1 LFTKTDVIDSFETL
15 IRERTP
21 LPQGL
26 VELWFEQALGQYE
39 LEIGDVGYNREAG
52 AFSETVNRAVITTLG
67 YMMKVMY
74 VERELSRVNKI
85 NNIITNDIKLN
96 GNGETKKYTYNELLE
111 ERAAAADYI
120 NNRRPHGSG
129 IEVVGWHRTG
139 I

>member
-1 LFTKTDVIDSFETL
+1 MYMKSDVIDSFETL

-26 VELWFEQALGQYE
+26 IELWFEQALGQYE
-39 LEIGDVGYNREAG
+39 LEIGHVDYSRETGCFGSDVR
-52 AFSETVNRAVITTLG
+52 RHAVTTLA

-111 ERAAAADYI
+111 EKAAAADYI
-120 NNRRPHGSG
+120 NKQKTSWFGS
-129 IEVVGWHRTG
+129 
-139 I
+139 

>member
-1 LFTKTDVIDSFETL
+1 MFSKTDVIDSFETI

-39 LEIGDVGYNREAG
+39 LEIGDVAYDR
-52 AFSETVNRAVITTLG
+52 RAATFGQDVKRSVITTLA

-111 ERAAAADYI
+111 EKAAAADYI
-120 NNRRPHGSG
+120 NKHKTSWFGD
-129 IEVVGWHRTG
+129 
-139 I
+139 

>member
-1 LFTKTDVIDSFETL
+1 MFSKTDVIESFETI

-26 VELWFEQALGQYE
+26 IELWFEQALGQYE
-39 LEIGDVGYNREAG
+39 LEIGHVDYGRETSCFGSDVRR
-52 AFSETVNRAVITTLG
+52 SVITTLA

-120 NNRRPHGSG
+120 NKQKTSWFGS
-129 IEVVGWHRTG
+129 
-139 I
+139 

>member
-1 LFTKTDVIDSFETL
+1 LFSKTDVIESFETI

-26 VELWFEQALGQYE
+26 IELWFEQALGQYE
-39 LEIGDVGYNREAG
+39 LEIGEVDYDRKTGTFGTEVKR
-52 AFSETVNRAVITTLG
+52 SVITTMA

-111 ERAAAADYI
+111 EKASAADYI
-120 NNRRPHGSG
+120 NKHKTSWFGD
-129 IEVVGWHRTG
+129 
-139 I
+139 

>member
-1 LFTKTDVIDSFETL
+1 MFSKTDVIDSFETI

-39 LEIGDVGYNREAG
+39 LEIGDVAYDR
-52 AFSETVNRAVITTLG
+52 RAATFGEGVKRSVITTLA

-111 ERAAAADYI
+111 EKASAADYI
-120 NNRRPHGSG
+120 NKHKTSWFGD
-129 IEVVGWHRTG
+129 
-139 I
+139 

>member
-1 LFTKTDVIDSFETL
+1 MKSDVIESFETL

-39 LEIGDVGYNREAG
+39 LEIGDAGYNRQTG
-52 AFSETVNRAVITTLG
+52 FFGDTVSRAVITTLG

-120 NNRRPHGSG
+120 NKQKTSWFGN
-129 IEVVGWHRTG
+129 
-139 I
+139 

>member
-1 LFTKTDVIDSFETL
+1 MFFKNDVIDSFETL

-39 LEIGDVGYNREAG
+39 MEIGDAGYDRKTGMFGEDVRR
-52 AFSETVNRAVITTLG
+52 SVITTLG

-120 NNRRPHGSG
+120 NKQKTSWFGS
-129 IEVVGWHRTG
+129 
-139 I
+139 

>member
-120 NNRRPHGSG
+120 NKQKTSWFGS
-129 IEVVGWHRTG
+129 
-139 I
+139 

>member
-1 LFTKTDVIDSFETL
+1 MYWKHDVIDSFETL

-39 LEIGDVGYNREAG
+39 LEIGHIGYDRNTGMFDEDVR
-52 AFSETVNRAVITTLG
+52 RAVITTLG
-67 YMMKVMY
+67 YMMKVQY
-74 VERELSRVNKI
+74 CERELSRINKI

-96 GNGETKKYTYNELLE
+96 GNGESKKYTYNELLE

-120 NNRRPHGSG
+120 NKQKTSWFGS
-129 IEVVGWHRTG
+129 
-139 I
+139 

>member
-1 LFTKTDVIDSFETL
+1 MFSKTDVIESFETI

-26 VELWFEQALGQYE
+26 IELWFEQALGQYE
-39 LEIGDVGYNREAG
+39 LEIGHVDYIRDTGCFGSDVRRH
-52 AFSETVNRAVITTLG
+52 VVTTLA

-120 NNRRPHGSG
+120 NKQKTSWFGS
-129 IEVVGWHRTG
+129 
-139 I
+139 

>member
-1 LFTKTDVIDSFETL
+1 MYCKSDVIDSFETI

-39 LEIGDVGYNREAG
+39 LEIGDVDYHRESG
-52 AFSETVNRAVITTLG
+52 TFGDGVKRAMITTLA

-111 ERAAAADYI
+111 EKASAADYI
-120 NNRRPHGSG
+120 NKQKTSWFGS
-129 IEVVGWHRTG
+129 
-139 I
+139 

>member
-1 LFTKTDVIDSFETL
+1 MKSDVIDSFETL

-39 LEIGDVGYNREAG
+39 LEIGDVAYDR
-52 AFSETVNRAVITTLG
+52 RAATFGQDVKRSVITTLA

-111 ERAAAADYI
+111 EKASAADYI
-120 NNRRPHGSG
+120 NKQKTSWFGS
-129 IEVVGWHRTG
+129 
-139 I
+139 

>member
-1 LFTKTDVIDSFETL
+1 MFSKTDVIDSFETI

-39 LEIGDVGYNREAG
+39 LEIGDVAYDR
-52 AFSETVNRAVITTLG
+52 RAATFGQDVKRSVITTLA

-111 ERAAAADYI
+111 EQASAADYI
-120 NNRRPHGSG
+120 NKHKTSWFGD
-129 IEVVGWHRTG
+129 
-139 I
+139 

>member
-1 LFTKTDVIDSFETL
+1 MFSKTDVIDSFETI

-39 LEIGDVGYNREAG
+39 LEIGDVAYDR
-52 AFSETVNRAVITTLG
+52 RAATFGQDVKRSVITTLA

-74 VERELSRVNKI
+74 VERERSRVNKI
-85 NNIITNDIKLN
+85 NNISTNDIKLN

-111 ERAAAADYI
+111 EKAAAADYI
-120 NNRRPHGSG
+120 NKHKTSWFGD
-129 IEVVGWHRTG
+129 
-139 I
+139 

>member
-120 NNRRPHGSG
+120 NKQKTSWFGN
-129 IEVVGWHRTG
+129 
-139 I
+139 

>member
-1 LFTKTDVIDSFETL
+1 MFTKTDVIDSFETL

-120 NNRRPHGSG
+120 NKQKTSWFGS
-129 IEVVGWHRTG
+129 
-139 I
+139 

>member
-1 LFTKTDVIDSFETL
+1 MYMKGDVIDSFETL

-39 LEIGDVGYNREAG
+39 LEIGDAGYDRNKG
-52 AFSETVNRAVITTLG
+52 AFGNTVKRAVITTLA

-120 NNRRPHGSG
+120 NKQKISWYGN
-129 IEVVGWHRTG
+129 
-139 I
+139 

>member
-1 LFTKTDVIDSFETL
+1 MFTKTDVIDSFETL

-111 ERAAAADYI
+111 ERSAAADYI
-120 NNRRPHGSG
+120 NKQKTSWFGN
-129 IEVVGWHRTG
+129 
-139 I
+139 

>member
-1 LFTKTDVIDSFETL
+1 MFSKTDVIESFETI

-39 LEIGDVGYNREAG
+39 LEIGEIDYDRQTGVFGKDVKR
-52 AFSETVNRAVITTLG
+52 SVITVIA
-67 YMMKVMY
+67 YIMKVMY

-111 ERAAAADYI
+111 ERAAANDYI
-120 NNRRPHGSG
+120 NKHKTSWFGD
-129 IEVVGWHRTG
+129 
-139 I
+139 

>member
-1 LFTKTDVIDSFETL
+1 MFSKADVMESFETI

-26 VELWFEQALGQYE
+26 IELWFEQALGQYA
-39 LEIGDVGYNREAG
+39 LEIGDIDYDRKAG
-52 AFSETVNRAVITTLG
+52 TFGPDVRRSVITVLA
-67 YMMKVMY
+67 YIMKVMY

-120 NNRRPHGSG
+120 NKHKTSWFGD
-129 IEVVGWHRTG
+129 
-139 I
+139 

>member
-1 LFTKTDVIDSFETL
+1 MFSKTDVIESFETI

-26 VELWFEQALGQYE
+26 IELWFEQALGQYE
-39 LEIGDVGYNREAG
+39 LEIGYVDYGRETGCFGSDVRR
-52 AFSETVNRAVITTLG
+52 SVITTLA

-120 NNRRPHGSG
+120 NKQKTSWFGS
-129 IEVVGWHRTG
+129 
-139 I
+139 

>member
-1 LFTKTDVIDSFETL
+1 MFSKTDVIDSFEGI

-39 LEIGDVGYNREAG
+39 LEIGDVEYSRKTATFGDDVKRI
-52 AFSETVNRAVITTLG
+52 VITTLA

-111 ERAAAADYI
+111 EKASAADYI
-120 NNRRPHGSG
+120 NKQKRSWFGS
-129 IEVVGWHRTG
+129 
-139 I
+139 

>member
-1 LFTKTDVIDSFETL
+1 MYMKSDVIDSFETL

-39 LEIGDVGYNREAG
+39 LEIGDAGYDRNTGTFGDE
-52 AFSETVNRAVITTLG
+52 VKRAEITTLG

-120 NNRRPHGSG
+120 NKQKISWYGN
-129 IEVVGWHRTG
+129 
-139 I
+139 

>member
-1 LFTKTDVIDSFETL
+1 MFTKTDVIDSFETL

-120 NNRRPHGSG
+120 NKQKTSWFGN
-129 IEVVGWHRTG
+129 
-139 I
+139 

>member
-1 LFTKTDVIDSFETL
+1 MFSKADVMESFETI

-26 VELWFEQALGQYE
+26 IELWFEQALGQYA
-39 LEIGDVGYNREAG
+39 LEIGDIDYDRKAG
-52 AFSETVNRAVITTLG
+52 TFGADVRRSVITVLA
-67 YMMKVMY
+67 YIMKVMY

-120 NNRRPHGSG
+120 NKQKTSWFGS
-129 IEVVGWHRTG
+129 
-139 I
+139 

>member
-1 LFTKTDVIDSFETL
+1 MFTKTDVIDSFETL

-21 LPQGL
+21 LQQGL

-120 NNRRPHGSG
+120 NKQKTSWFGN
-129 IEVVGWHRTG
+129 
-139 I
+139 

>member
-1 LFTKTDVIDSFETL
+1 MFSKTDVIESFETI

-26 VELWFEQALGQYE
+26 IELWFEQALGQYE
-39 LEIGDVGYNREAG
+39 LEIGEVDYDRKTGTFGTEVKR
-52 AFSETVNRAVITTLG
+52 SVITTMA

-111 ERAAAADYI
+111 EKASAADYI
-120 NNRRPHGSG
+120 NKHKTSWFGD
-129 IEVVGWHRTG
+129 
-139 I
+139 

>member
-1 LFTKTDVIDSFETL
+1 MFTKTDVIDSFETL

-111 ERAAAADYI
+111 EKASAADYI
-120 NNRRPHGSG
+120 NKQKTSWFGS
-129 IEVVGWHRTG
+129 
-139 I
+139 

>member
-1 LFTKTDVIDSFETL
+1 MFTKTDVIDSFETL
-15 IRERTP
+15 IRERVP

-39 LEIGDVGYNREAG
+39 LEIGDAGYNRDAG
-52 AFSETVNRAVITTLG
+52 AFAEWVNRAVITTLG

-120 NNRRPHGSG
+120 NKQKTSWFGS
-129 IEVVGWHRTG
+129 
-139 I
+139 